1 MSLNVHTEPP
11 GIRFKYE
18 KDGRMSVA
26 VVGKEVEYQGAFDRE
41 KVVSAVRR
49 LGLGLKDRASLYL
62 QATDYCQ
69 DDAVAEVLLS
79 LAEGCAE
86 RASRIDAVRQR
97 FDIPLTP
104 IGDANNCVNNPFAR
118 GQNEGV
124 AAVPPSTVERFHPQ
138 LPIAITKEIREHL
151 VCALEGTFVPYNR
164 GEMALRALGLLPGE
178 LGCYVDWIDGL
189 KSLTAVMLF
198 LLGHA
203 SFELED
209 DEVVNGSLLPAGS
222 YGNGT
227 AVVAQRRGCDCCWKM
242 VAALFRDA
250 RGGLLN
256 AGSLRSVASEVRN
269 RDGREFRNVLY
280 LFRPLIF
287 DAYDKP
293 RQNGLFQPQGSGL
306 LERVGTV

>member
-18 KDGRMSVA
+18 KDGRVTVA
-26 VVGKEVEYQGAFDRE
+26 VVGREVEYQGVFDRE
-41 KVVSAVRR
+41 KVVGAVRR

-62 QATDYCQ
+62 QASDYCQ
-69 DDAVAEVLLS
+69 DDAVSEVLLG

-86 RASRIDAVRQR
+86 RASRIDAVRQKY
-97 FDIPLTP
+97 DIPLTP
-104 IGDANNCVNNPFAR
+104 IGDANNSVNNPFAKGR
-118 GQNEGV
+118 NEGV
-124 AAVPPSTVERFHPQ
+124 ATMPPSTVERFHPQ
-138 LPIAITKEIREHL
+138 LPIAITKEMREHI
-151 VCALEGTFVPYNR
+151 VRALEGTFVPYNR

-189 KSLTAVMLF
+189 RSLAAVILF

-227 AVVAQRRGCDCCWKM
+227 AVVAQRRGCDGCWKM

-256 AGSLRSVASEVRN
+256 AASLRSVASEVRN
-269 RDGREFRNVLY
+269 REGKEYRNVLY

-293 RQNGLFQPQGSGL
+293 RPNNLYRGGAGMASSI
-306 LERVGTV
+306 VTA